1 MRVIVVNKEN
11 LEAFSKLMGDK
22 IGSGSALEQLKN
34 LNPHVD
40 FKKIEPGTV
49 LLIPDGPRFRNV
61 ESVSITGDAFNA
73 LSEQMLA
80 SVDASASRLRAGF
93 DALLTEQK
101 EVVGVLKT
109 PAVKQAIEADPDLKP
124 QIDAATLVFKQD
136 EQLAKDAEKVMQTLK
151 EQVAAELA
159 SLTQLLG

>member
-1 MRVIVVNKEN
+1 MRVIVVNEEN
-11 LEAFSKLMGDK
+11 LEAFSKLLGDK

-40 FKKIEPGTV
+40 LKKIEPGTV

-61 ESVSITGDAFNA
+61 ESVSVTGAAFNA

-101 EVVGVLKT
+101 EVVGVLQLD
-109 PAVKQAIEADPDLKP
+109 PVQQAIKAESQLAS

-136 EQLAKDAEKVMQTLK
+136 DKLAKDAEKVMQTLK

>member
-61 ESVSITGDAFNA
+61 ESVSITGDAFNV
-73 LSEQMLA
+73 LREQMLA

-93 DALLTEQK
+93 DALRTEQK
-101 EVVGVLKT
+101 KVAEVLKT
-109 PAVKQAIEADPDLKP
+109 PAMTKAIEADPDLES
-124 QIDAATLVFKQD
+124 QIKAANLVFQQD
-136 EQLAKDAEKVMQTLK
+136 EQLAEDAKKVMKTLK
-151 EQVAAELA
+151 EQVDAELK